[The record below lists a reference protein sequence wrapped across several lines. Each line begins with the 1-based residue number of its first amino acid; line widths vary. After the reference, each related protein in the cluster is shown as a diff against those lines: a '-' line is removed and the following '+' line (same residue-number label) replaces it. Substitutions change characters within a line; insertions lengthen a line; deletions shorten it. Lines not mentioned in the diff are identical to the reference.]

1 MKYLCIHLCMLIKK
15 ENIPT
20 PNPRG
25 WSLILLGWQNWEE
38 VAVLQA
44 NKQFTV
50 GESLLPVLFS
60 EAPLILAEPSQLPN
74 CTSFPLN
81 TDLYLTL
88 TVHKHEGFQRWKG
101 GTEHNSILKWKQG
114 SKRWN
119 PHPRLPRRS
128 KVQGRDNV
136 AGAKGISQRIQKAS
150 LLCSSWT

>member
-1 MKYLCIHLCMLIKK
+1 MLIKK

-60 EAPLILAEPSQLPN
+60 EAPLVLAEPSQLPN
-74 CTSFPLN
+74 CTSVPLN

-101 GTEHNSILKWKQG
+101 RAEHSSRLKWKQG

-119 PHPRLPRRS
+119 PHPRQPRKVKS
-128 KVQGRDNV
+128 KEEITSLVQREFLRAFWKPCCYAQV
-136 AGAKGISQRIQKAS
+136 EHKGQVQ
-150 LLCSSWT
+150 